1 MITEREVIDTL
12 AQPASDSVDW
22 SSLSTRSWLTPI
34 MASDWVRL
42 AFLGPASGSQLPAV
56 RTHTNGSALSSILD
70 VIPEFLPL
78 CKFINSNRP
87 DNKTIDPI
95 FHFSLALLLTSALLP
110 PLIPDN
116 IPLLAG
122 IISSNTL
129 FGTWGI
135 ALSWNRTSWS
145 LDTAPLVDQKSIL
158 ERFEMLPP
166 TPPRPVKG
174 VWSASRTWY
183 GLLPRE
189 LPPAWEEAMEHLSS
203 SARAKAKLCLSQ
215 TIAAGQKLSWEI
227 SADLIHQFLV
237 RAKRMATAK
246 AKGKKPPR
254 WRPLFTKVAAH
265 KASFPPSQRTESY
278 AASFLAK
285 GTAITSAAFAGEAA
299 SLGIPT
305 ALRADTWLRVLQMR
319 VRLGKKGIASLVDN
333 TPLADR
339 GTPQP
344 PPVGSFWVPEAA
356 PSHSSPR
363 VRQGPSPDPVPD
375 IVHPEPPVPEP
386 QRGKTREGVLFDG
399 RVP

>member
-1 MITEREVIDTL
+1 
-12 AQPASDSVDW
+12 
-22 SSLSTRSWLTPI
+22 
-34 MASDWVRL
+34 
-42 AFLGPASGSQLPAV
+42 
-56 RTHTNGSALSSILD
+56 
-70 VIPEFLPL
+70 
-78 CKFINSNRP
+78 
-87 DNKTIDPI
+87 
-95 FHFSLALLLTSALLP
+95 
-110 PLIPDN
+110 
-116 IPLLAG
+116 
-122 IISSNTL
+122 
-129 FGTWGI
+129 
-135 ALSWNRTSWS
+135 
-145 LDTAPLVDQKSIL
+145 
-158 ERFEMLPP
+158 
-166 TPPRPVKG
+166 
-174 VWSASRTWY
+174 
-183 GLLPRE
+183 
-189 LPPAWEEAMEHLSS
+189 MEHLSS

-333 TPLADR
+333 TPLADH

-375 IVHPEPPVPEP
+375 IVHPEPPAPEP
-386 QRGKTREGVLFDG
+386 DPPPPAPPLLGPLTELEATIAGDMDPSGPLGLVVSHPRRLQDG
-399 RVP
+399 QWYHNDIFLILSEELAMWATITTGRKSMFAAQPSSTLSKALSARTAFAGACSRT